1 MYLVCDSSKR
11 HQPHT
16 HTYIYPWHHKKSQLL
31 VSSPAPDHSQG
42 RMRPSSVDLDGSV
55 PDLSLRLL
63 ATVMVEGPDYASAPN
78 FATAFVGTLLDG
90 WSADQLTELANSYLF
105 LRRSI
110 KVLCDQ
116 MFVGGG
122 SACAGFAL
130 LPGAMRSGCQDFV
143 D

>member
-1 MYLVCDSSKR
+1 
-11 HQPHT
+11 
-16 HTYIYPWHHKKSQLL
+16 
-31 VSSPAPDHSQG
+31 
-42 RMRPSSVDLDGSV
+42 MRPNSANLDGSV

-110 KVLCDQ
+110 KVLW
-116 MFVGGG
+116 
-122 SACAGFAL
+122 ATCAGLACS
-130 LPGAMRSGCQDFV
+130 PDAMRPPP
-143 D
+143 